1 MEKYICYS
9 RQQAD
14 VTNMR
19 YAPQGIVRA
28 SETEIF
34 ITSLER
40 EQMLTIHARHPSGF
54 AVTVAVP
61 SLDAV
66 DAMIAC
72 LQQQGY
78 RPALTGDGWPRTP
91 DGLPLCP
98 KHGAVMTKREK
109 QGDAWHSIA

>member
-1 MEKYICYS
+1 MS
-9 RQQAD
+9 
-14 VTNMR
+14 
-19 YAPQGIVRA
+19 IV
-28 SETEIF
+28 
-34 ITSLER
+34 
-40 EQMLTIHARHPSGF
+40 QIHARHPSGF

-66 DAMIAC
+66 DAMIVR

-78 RPALTGDGWPRTP
+78 RPARAGDGWQRTP

-109 QGDAWHSIA
+109 QVDAWYSHRVVDPHTGEERYCRGYPTGNAGDGYDSEAPWR